1 MWSLKIHNR
10 KRKMYEKAEHALRK
24 GAGGH
29 TLLCDNAT
37 YLKVYSISECSQIR
51 SINIRMIRVFE

>member
-1 MWSLKIHNR
+1 
-10 KRKMYEKAEHALRK
+10 MYEKAEHALRK